1 MNKSYFKYILALLL
15 FGSNGIVASYIS
27 LTSYEIVF
35 WRTMIGSFLLI
46 LIFLLTKRKFTF
58 FKYKKQFLFLIISGI
73 AMGTSWMF
81 LYEAYQE
88 IGVSIASLAYY
99 CGPIIVMI
107 LSPLVFHEPLTKPKV
122 IGFFTVLI
130 GVFLVNN
137 TNYWGYINC

>member
-46 LIFLLTKRKFTF
+46 LI
-58 FKYKKQFLFLIISGI
+58 
-73 AMGTSWMF
+73 
-81 LYEAYQE
+81 
-88 IGVSIASLAYY
+88 IASLAYY

-107 LSPLVFHEPLTKPKV
+107 LSLLVFHYPLTKPKV

-137 TNYWGYINC
+137 TNCWDYINY